1 MVRKTFAAGLIA
13 VVTVL
18 GSSAQADSKSGK
30 RLEVGLMTRA
40 EIKEHNALRK
50 KTDPD
55 FIVCKTSKVTGS
67 LAKRERT
74 CHTVAQW
81 EAIAER
87 GREYLNTLQ
96 ERGQVCTSGPD
107 VCTGT

>member
-1 MVRKTFAAGLIA
+1 MSKVTSAAALA
-13 VVTVL
+13 LVVSLTL
-18 GSSAQADSKSGK
+18 PAQAETPSAN

-40 EIKEHNALRK
+40 EIREHNATRQ

-67 LAKRERT
+67 QARRERT

-81 EAIAER
+81 DAIAER
-87 GREYLNTLQ
+87 GQEFLNTLQ
-96 ERGQVCTSGPD
+96 ERSRICTSPEA
-107 VCTGT
+107 CTGG